1 MGSSNV
7 MESKRTEC
15 RAEDYESRKT
25 EGERKRVKESKH
37 EEQDGVEQVNIRG
50 ARGEKGA
57 R

>member
-1 MGSSNV
+1 

-15 RAEDYESRKT
+15 RAEDYKSRKT

-37 EEQDGVEQVNIRG
+37 EEQDRVEPVNGRG
-50 ARGEKGA
+50 ARGEKTAIEGET